1 MIIDMATHPF
11 IFARPSNT
19 NQNWSM
25 VKHYTWHEHSP
36 ELLVAEMD
44 QAGVQKAFTTSFDAE
59 DLLWDAASKGLSLED
74 FAGRPKYCRRGLLKF
89 PD

>member
-1 MIIDMATHPF
+1 MIVDTETHPF

-44 QAGVQKAFTTSFDAE
+44 QAGVQKAATMPRICFGMPNPRDCRWRTLQVARSTVVE
-59 DLLWDAASKGLSLED
+59 AS
-74 FAGRPKYCRRGLLKF
+74 
-89 PD
+89 